1 VQVTQASSAP
11 GGGMSIR
18 IRGGSSV
25 NGNNEPLY
33 VIDGFPVEN
42 NPAADGDPTNGGRVN
57 TAPTNPLAALNP
69 SDIASIEIL
78 KDASATAIYGSRGA
92 NGVVIITTKRG
103 DPGKPNVTIDAYT
116 ASQQVAKRHDLLN
129 GTQFA
134 TFANEWATAQN
145 QTKPFADPTV
155 FGAGTDWQSAI
166 FRTAPMSNIQVSVTG
181 GTSGTNATRYALS
194 GGIFQ
199 QAGVVTNSDI
209 RRATLRGNIDQTVG
223 RLKLS
228 GSLFLSR
235 VNSSQVPV
243 DGTFNAGAGAVGG
256 ALQYVPV
263 MPIRNADGSYTLN
276 RTDYPAALRAAGA
289 APGDLPNPVSMAN
302 DVIDKL
308 SDPRVLAN
316 AAGEYTFP
324 GNLKLRVTAGTD
336 ISDRGRDTYYPRITL
351 QGLINNGSAIRG
363 TTQTTNFLNENTL
376 ALQHNFASIH
386 DITLLG
392 GYTRQEQT
400 QVRQSLSNTQFVS
413 DITSFDDIGAATQ
426 VGGPTVS
433 STRTRYST
441 ASYLGRANYTLLD
454 RYLFS
459 YTGRYNGSSRFGANN
474 QWGYFPTFGAG

>member
-1 VQVTQASSAP
+1 VTQASSAP

-276 RTDYPAALRAAGA
+276 RTNYPAALRAAGA
-289 APGDLPNPVSMAN
+289 APGDRPNPVSMAN